1 MFTFGGLSGERQK
14 ERKKKPK
21 KQREATWN
29 ILVTE
34 SEDSVV
40 SWNVNG
46 TLGGE
51 VTTNSERVIPLTF
64 VSFSQCVVGDVV
76 QLLFKVGG
84 WATEQLAFRQPQVPI
99 AIATRRILLTKSEN
113 SLVPWNVNGT

>member
-1 MFTFGGLSGERQK
+1 MALPQSKRRVRVYIWACPGSDKRR
-14 ERKKKPK
+14 ERKA
-21 KQREATWN
+21 EETTWN

-40 SWNVNG
+40 PWNVNG
-46 TLGGE
+46 TPGGE

-76 QLLFKVGG
+76 QLLLFKVGG
-84 WATEQLAFRQPQVPI
+84 WATEQLAFRKPQV
-99 AIATRRILLTKSEN
+99 
-113 SLVPWNVNGT
+113 